1 VTSQRDRV
9 QLTLFQLDNYGPWTV
24 TPAPRRETDL
34 QALQARVYAS
44 VADFVGRD
52 DGYAFF
58 DRFDNMIAVTNGID
72 EAAHAT
78 FQEWVRTQFPV
89 TVSAGIGTGD
99 TPVDAL
105 EHATQAIQAAGSAQ
119 SATRTEVLA
128 REGTQKTSGELTVV
142 HFDVVDATG
151 TYTDRVSAGDAGIII
166 KRAAVELDAHL
177 QRTHGAIANFVGGD
191 NTSSRSVHP
200 SPIRSSTT
208 SGRPYSRK
216 PASNSRPELGPERPL
231 TKPAIAPKS
240 PSRSVERRATG
251 STGRRTQ
258 STNP

>member
-191 NTSSRSVHP
+191 NIIAICP
-200 SPIRSSTT
+200 
-208 SGRPYSRK
+208 
-216 PASNSRPELGPERPL
+216 PL
-231 TKPAIAPKS
+231 TDTVVDDVRETILEETGVELQAGIGTGETAHEAGYRAKIALEEC
-240 PSRSVERRATG
+240 RETGDRVHRAAYAEH
-251 STGRRTQ
+251 
-258 STNP
+258 